1 MREWEYKVMDIPM
14 LVKNIEQALNELG
27 AEGWELILSDW
38 GRGVAIFKRPKP

>member
-14 LVKNIEQALNELG
+14 LFGNMEPAFNELG

-38 GRGVAIFKRPKP
+38 GRSIAIFKRPKR